1 MDADQ
6 TTIVDEV
13 ATRQKIT
20 DQDVLELR
28 KSVFKN
34 GFVDV
39 SEAATLFRLNDAA
52 RNASQSWRD
61 FFVEAVVDFLVHQRP
76 PAGYIADE
84 DSAFVLQHVC
94 QDGKVKSETELEALV
109 RAVESAG
116 TAPADLVEFVL
127 RQVKDVVISRGA
139 TPQLGEP
146 EITLL
151 RRVLHAGGGDVG
163 LAVSRSEAEL
173 LFDVND
179 LVAGT
184 DADQEAWH
192 DLFAKAV
199 GNHVMAAA
207 GEVVPSRQEA
217 LRREQWLKTPS
228 GGVTSFL
235 SRMFGTRGA
244 DLEAAFRSK
253 DPFKERHAKM
263 EKSIAESEIVT
274 LGEAK
279 WLKDRI
285 HRDGDLTEAEKALLR
300 FIKDVSPDV
309 SPVLDALISEAA

>member
-1 MDADQ
+1 MRHWGKA
-6 TTIVDEV
+6 TFGLAVTIFLLWWVLKDVDFREVLANISTGNFWLLGASVFV
-13 ATRQKIT
+13 ATFGFFIRALRWK
-20 DQDVLELR
+20 VLLAPVRPDTALR
-28 KSVFKN
+28 SRFAGVSI
-34 GFVDV
+34 GFMANNVLPARMGEFARAFAFSRMEPV
-39 SEAATLFRLNDAA
+39 SATAAFGTLV
-52 RNASQSWRD
+52 
-61 FFVEAVVDFLVHQRP
+61 VERFMDGVVLLLFLVIP
-76 PAGYIADE
+76 VMTPGFPAAD
-84 DSAFVLQHVC
+84 
-94 QDGKVKSETELEALV
+94 AL
-109 RAVESAG
+109 
-116 TAPADLVEFVL
+116 T
-127 RQVKDVVISRGA
+127 
-139 TPQLGEP
+139 
-146 EITLL
+146 
-151 RRVLHAGGGDVG
+151 AGGGAVG
-163 LAVSRSEAEL
+163 RAVSRSESDL
-173 LFDVND
+173 LVDVRD